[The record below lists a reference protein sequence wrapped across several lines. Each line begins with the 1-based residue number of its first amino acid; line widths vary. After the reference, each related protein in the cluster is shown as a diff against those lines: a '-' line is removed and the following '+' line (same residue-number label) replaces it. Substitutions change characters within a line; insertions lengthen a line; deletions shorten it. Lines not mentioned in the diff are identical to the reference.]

1 MKIESAAYTKTD
13 FENFLDGELDS
24 ERNQLA
30 DRLERAS
37 ARLAKLGPKI
47 KAGGGAGSPARAG
60 RTSEDDDWNGLEV
73 LAHIAGFS
81 KYYGVLV
88 HKVAAGQLSEVDLMA
103 STNIRDES
111 IVQMSAMEPA
121 DLLRMALDAHART
134 ANELRSLD
142 LAAFRNKT
150 NVAGGVWFSPV
161 NADFLARYPLVNHLE
176 AHVDQL
182 EKLLA

>member
-1 MKIESAAYTKTD
+1 MKIESADYTKTD

-24 ERNQLA
+24 ERNLLA

-37 ARLAKLGPKI
+37 ARLAKVGSKI
-47 KAGGGAGSPARAG
+47 KPGGSK
-60 RTSEDDDWNGLEV
+60 DDEWNAHEV

-88 HKVAAGQLSEVDLMA
+88 HKVATGQVSEVDLMA

-121 DLLRMALDAHART
+121 DLLRMALEAHART
-134 ANELRSLD
+134 AKELRTLD

-150 NVAGGVWFSPV
+150 DVTGGVWFSPV
-161 NADFLARYPLVNHLE
+161 GADFLARYPLVNHLE
-176 AHVDQL
+176 AHVVQL
-182 EKLLA
+182 EKLLG

>member
-13 FENFLDGELDS
+13 FENFLNVELDS

-37 ARLAKLGPKI
+37 ARLAKVGSRI
-47 KAGGGAGSPARAG
+47 KAGRGEGA
-60 RTSEDDDWNGLEV
+60 EWNGHEI

-88 HKVAAGQLSEVDLMA
+88 HKVASGQLTDVDLMS

-134 ANELRSLD
+134 VKELRTLD
-142 LAAFRNKT
+142 LAAFRNKA
-150 NVAGGVWFSPV
+150 NVEGGVWFSPV
-161 NADFLARYPLVNHLE
+161 SPDFLARYPLVNHLE
-176 AHVDQL
+176 AHVEQL
-182 EKLLA
+182 EKLLG

>member
-1 MKIESAAYTKTD
+1 MKIESADYTKTD

-37 ARLAKLGPKI
+37 ARLAKVGPRI
-47 KAGGGAGSPARAG
+47 KAGGSGGRARAG
-60 RTSEDDDWNGLEV
+60 RTSDGDEWNGLEV

-88 HKVAAGQLSEVDLMA
+88 HKVASGQLAEVDLMA

-121 DLLRMALDAHART
+121 YLLRMALEAHART
-134 ANELRSLD
+134 ATELRALD

-150 NVAGGVWFSPV
+150 NVAGGLWFSPV

-176 AHVDQL
+176 AHVAQL
-182 EKLLA
+182 EKLLT

>member
-1 MKIESAAYTKTD
+1 MKIESPNYTKTD
-13 FENFLDGELDS
+13 FENFLNGELDS

-37 ARLAKLGPKI
+37 ARLAKVGPRI
-47 KAGGGAGSPARAG
+47 KAGGDDGRARAG
-60 RTSEDDDWNGLEV
+60 RTSDDAEWNGHEV

-88 HKVAAGQLSEVDLMA
+88 HKVATGQLSEVDLMA
-103 STNIRDES
+103 GTNIRDES
-111 IVQMSAMEPA
+111 IVQMSAMDPA
-121 DLLRMALDAHART
+121 ALLTMALDAHART
-134 ANELRSLD
+134 AKELRTLD

-150 NVAGGVWFSPV
+150 NVTGGLWFSPV

-176 AHVDQL
+176 AHVAQL
-182 EKLLA
+182 EKLLG

>member
-13 FENFLDGELDS
+13 FENFLNVELDS
-24 ERNQLA
+24 ERNLLA

-37 ARLAKLGPKI
+37 ARLAKVGPRI
-47 KAGGGAGSPARAG
+47 KAGSSDA
-60 RTSEDDDWNGLEV
+60 DDWTAHEV

-81 KYYGVLV
+81 KYYGVIV
-88 HKVAAGQLSEVDLMA
+88 HKIATGQLTEVDLMA

-134 ANELRSLD
+134 AKELRALD

-150 NVAGGVWFSPV
+150 DVEGGVWFSPV
-161 NADFLARYPLVNHLE
+161 GPDFVARYPLVNHLE
-176 AHVDQL
+176 AHVEQL
-182 EKLLA
+182 EKLLD

>member
-1 MKIESAAYTKTD
+1 MKIESDAYTKTD
-13 FENFLDGELDS
+13 FEDFLDGELDS
-24 ERNQLA
+24 ERKLLA
-30 DRLERAS
+30 DRLERVS
-37 ARLAKLGPKI
+37 ARLAKLGPRI
-47 KAGGGAGSPARAG
+47 KAGTGDGD
-60 RTSEDDDWNGLEV
+60 EWNAVEV

-88 HKVAAGQLSEVDLMA
+88 HKVATGQLTEVDLMA

-111 IVQMSAMEPA
+111 IVQMSMMEPA

-134 ANELRSLD
+134 AQELRTLD
-142 LAAFRNKT
+142 LTAFRHKT

-176 AHVDQL
+176 AHVEQL
-182 EKLLA
+182 ERAVH